1 MKWWNQNWKFGI
13 WLFSNESFFLPIV
26 SLFHSL
32 FICCRCLSFLFW
44 TQHFHSS
51 IRTRRRATILP
62 NPAML
67 FRRQS
72 RCCRCPRVNT
82 TVVVA
87 EHIFVVSIISVQL
100 VLTLTLH
107 LHSMLTFA
115 PPKRHLLSSSFCW
128 NDSGAAELHLVL
140 LFLFRLQITVE
151 IAIKLLKMCDLFLCV
166 FNVKKRSYILV
177 K

>member
-1 MKWWNQNWKFGI
+1 MS
-13 WLFSNESFFLPIV
+13 LSSFP
-26 SLFHSL
+26 SFHY
-32 FICCRCLSFLFW
+32 FIRSSFVAAVCRFYVEHNILL
-44 TQHFHSS
+44 HSS
-51 IRTRRRATILP
+51 IRTRRRAKILP

-82 TVVVA
+82 TAVIA

-107 LHSMLTFA
+107 SMLTFA
-115 PPKRHLLSSSFCW
+115 PSKRHLLSSSFCW

-151 IAIKLLKMCDLFLCV
+151 IAVKLLKMCDLFLC
-166 FNVKKRSYILV
+166 F
-177 K
+177 